1 MEEIIRKTE
10 LTPEMEI
17 LSEIEAEARTEPQF
31 HPFTLT
37 DLYQEKFPE
46 ATWIAKDL
54 IPLGGITAFTGESN
68 SYKSFLA
75 LSLAASVVNHEP
87 FLDHF
92 PTTQGRVLV
101 VDEENSRRLLR
112 KHFDDLGVAPSSDIL
127 FVSQD
132 GFRADVK
139 ASVEALRVIVEEYRP
154 SLIILDSLIDIHTK
168 NENDAPEMNAIF
180 LTLRNKLL
188 SEESAI
194 IVIHHHRK
202 EQIGQGS
209 RPGQSMRGS
218 SSIYG
223 AIDAHISIRRKNST
237 SGEITISQ
245 EKLRF
250 QEQLKPFKVS
260 LVLKDASGHIAFAY
274 QGEDTSKEDALLRI
288 ENAVLD
294 LIFEASPEPMTVKAL
309 AEATGESDNAV
320 RAAANALVVRG
331 LATKRK
337 GPHGADLFYLTV
349 TDRTPADDSDDAS
362 PESDSDRPVS
372 KPD

>member
-1 MEEIIRKTE
+1 MKEIIRKTE
-10 LTPEMEI
+10 LTPEMQI
-17 LSEIEAEARTEPQF
+17 LNEIEAEIPAEPKF

-68 SYKSFLA
+68 SYKSLLMLA
-75 LSLAASVVNHEP
+75 LAASVVNHEP
-87 FLDHF
+87 FLGHF
-92 PTTQGRVLV
+92 PTTHGRVLI

-139 ASVEALRVIVEEYRP
+139 ASVEALRVVVEEYKP

-168 NENDAPEMNAIF
+168 NENDAPEMNTIF

-188 SEESAI
+188 TEESAI

-223 AIDAHISIRRKNST
+223 AIDAHISVRRKNSG
-237 SGEITISQ
+237 SEEMTISQ
-245 EKLRF
+245 EKLRI
-250 QEQLKPFKVS
+250 QIQLKPFKAS
-260 LVLKDASGHIAFAY
+260 LVLKDTVGHIAFAY
-274 QGEDTSKEDALLRI
+274 QGEDTSKEDALLKI

-294 LIFEASPEPMTVKAL
+294 LIFSTSPEPMTVKKL
-309 AEATGESDNAV
+309 AEATGKSRNEV
-320 RAAANALVVRG
+320 REAANALVKRG
-331 LATKRK
+331 LVTRRN
-337 GPHGADLFYLTV
+337 GASNTALFYLTL
-349 TDRTPADDSDDAS
+349 TDKHPIDDSDGADQ
-362 PESDSDRPVS
+362 DL
-372 KPD
+372 PD